1 MSRGITILIEFL
13 SAGVVTSLVAGV
25 FSLIVSIKNNKRLI
39 ELEGIKQRFVLTQ
52 ERYKEIK
59 AAYTELINELPED
72 KLLGHYIINLPLK
85 ENFQE
90 YASQNIQKLLAANY
104 EIICLHYKKYEY
116 LFSENDKD
124 KILKLIDDI
133 DDSIKKQTKI
143 IHNLISHDVGFNDEE
158 INEIINDRILKMVE
172 LEELYYDTLKHYL
185 NMFLT

>member
-72 KLLGHYIINLPLK
+72 KLLGHYFNVFYINSLCKQEDIEDGLLNLHKLSTTNCQII
-85 ENFQE
+85 
-90 YASQNIQKLLAANY
+90 YA
-104 EIICLHYKKYEY
+104 HFKKYEY
-116 LFSENDKD
+116 LFLENEKNEISKLIEEFDNPTKRLIEINDD
-124 KILKLIDDI
+124 KID
-133 DDSIKKQTKI
+133 
-143 IHNLISHDVGFNDEE
+143 
-158 INEIINDRILKMVE
+158 EIIRSKIVTEAK
-172 LEELYYDTLKHYL
+172 LEELYYDTLKNYL